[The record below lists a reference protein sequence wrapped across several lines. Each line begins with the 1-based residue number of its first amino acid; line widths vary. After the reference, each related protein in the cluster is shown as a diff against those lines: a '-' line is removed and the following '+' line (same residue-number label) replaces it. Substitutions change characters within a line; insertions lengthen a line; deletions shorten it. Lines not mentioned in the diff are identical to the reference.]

1 MVFPLFLSG
10 ITSNSANYQLGA
22 LDGWRYTVWYA
33 THKYISLYFLK
44 GNKMTKKNIFRP
56 VFLLFFRWNLF
67 GSSQIPIRSSRWMNT
82 CCLICDMTIFHW
94 IFENTKM
101 SPKITFWRRKITFPA
116 VFPLYLVAITSNS
129 ANYQLAALDGRRHAV
144 WYATWLYFFDF

>member
-1 MVFPLFLSG
+1 MKKNAPKKYFFGAKKSHNRWFFRFFYLESHRIWL
-10 ITSNSANYQLGA
+10 IYQLGA
-22 LDGWRYTVWYA
+22 LDGLRYTVWYA
-33 THKYISLYFLK
+33 THEYISLYFLK
-44 GNKMTKKNIFRP
+44 WNKMTKKNVFRP

-101 SPKITFWRRKITFPA
+101 SPKITFWRRKITFLA
-116 VFPLYLVAITSNS
+116 VFPLYLIH
-129 ANYQLAALDGRRHAV
+129 LLDSKTEQCTA
-144 WYATWLYFFDF
+144 F